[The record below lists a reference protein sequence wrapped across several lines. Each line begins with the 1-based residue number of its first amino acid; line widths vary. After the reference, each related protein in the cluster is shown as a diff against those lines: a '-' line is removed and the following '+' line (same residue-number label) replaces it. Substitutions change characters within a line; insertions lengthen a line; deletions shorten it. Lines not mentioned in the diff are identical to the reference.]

1 MDTNTHFQMTN
12 AVAEKKML
20 PTNLLVVGPDSV
32 LILPKLARKIYTNSN
47 QNCSY
52 SAVREWDFLFT
63 ILNILHKKM
72 KVVMKTD
79 KRNVFFQ

>member
-1 MDTNTHFQMTN
+1 MTN

-20 PTNLLVVGPDSV
+20 PTNVLVVGPDSV
-32 LILPKLARKIYTNSN
+32 LILPKLARKIYSNSN

-52 SAVREWDFLFT
+52 SAVREWDLLFS

-72 KVVMKTD
+72 KVIVKTD

>member
-20 PTNLLVVGPDSV
+20 PTNVLVVGPDSV
-32 LILPKLARKIYTNSN
+32 LILPKLARKLYTNSN

-52 SAVREWDFLFT
+52 SAVRRVGLS
-63 ILNILHKKM
+63 
-72 KVVMKTD
+72 VYYP
-79 KRNVFFQ
+79 

>member
-1 MDTNTHFQMTN
+1 MDTHTHFQMTN

-20 PTNLLVVGPDSV
+20 PTNFLVIGPDSV
-32 LILPKLARKIYTNSN
+32 LILPKLARKIYINSN

-52 SAVREWDFLFT
+52 SAVREWESLFT

-72 KVVMKTD
+72 KVVVK
-79 KRNVFFQ
+79 NV